1 MKKIYSFVF
10 AMLITQAIAQVQT
23 PQPSPAAQL
32 MQTVGLTDVTVTY
45 SRPSMRG
52 RTIMGNLVSYG
63 SVWRTGANKNTTIS
77 FSDAVTVGG
86 QELAAGTYAIFTRP
100 GEGMWEV
107 FFYTDTE
114 NWGAPS
120 EWDASKVAAT
130 VEVTPQETAT
140 VESFSIW
147 FSDLTNNDGVLNIAW
162 ENTKLPVK
170 VTVPTVQK
178 AMASIKKVLSNNPK
192 DRDYYSSAVY
202 YLQEGQDLPQAKK
215 WINKAIAMNDE
226 PYWYYRQQS
235 LILAALNETQ
245 AAIEA
250 AEKSLERAEKAGNWD
265 YVKMNKASIA
275 EWRK

>member
-114 NWGAPS
+114 NWGAPA

-162 ENTKLPVK
+162 ENTKLPIK

>member
-10 AMLITQAIAQVQT
+10 AMLIAQAIAQVQT

-86 QELAAGTYAIFTRP
+86 QELAAGTYSIFTRP

-114 NWGAPS
+114 NWGAPA
-120 EWDASKVAAT
+120 EWDASKVVAT

-147 FSDLTNNDGVLNIAW
+147 FSDLTNNEGVLNIAW
-162 ENTKLPVK
+162 ENTKLPIK
-170 VTVPTVQK
+170 IAVPTVQK

>member
-10 AMLITQAIAQVQT
+10 AMLIAQAIAQVQT

-114 NWGAPS
+114 NWGAPA
-120 EWDASKVAAT
+120 EWDASKIAAT

-162 ENTKLPVK
+162 ENTKLPIK
-170 VTVPTVQK
+170 VAVPTVQK

>member
-1 MKKIYSFVF
+1 
-10 AMLITQAIAQVQT
+10 MLFTQAIAQVQT

-52 RTIMGNLVSYG
+52 RTIMGDLVSYG

-107 FFYTDTE
+107 FFYTDTD
-114 NWGAPS
+114 NWGAPA
-120 EWDASKVAAT
+120 EWDASKIAAT
-130 VEVTPQETAT
+130 VEVTPQETST

-162 ENTKLPVK
+162 EKTKLPIK
-170 VTVPTVQK
+170 VDVPTVQK

-275 EWRK
+275 AWRK

>member
-10 AMLITQAIAQVQT
+10 AILVTQAIAQVQT

-114 NWGAPS
+114 NWGAPA
-120 EWDASKVAAT
+120 EWNASKVAAT
-130 VEVTPQETAT
+130 VEVTPEETAT

-170 VTVPTVQK
+170 VAVPTVQK

-215 WINKAIAMNDE
+215 WINKAISMNNE